1 MTDSLFNSNISLQGG
16 SRYEIN
22 KNQNTENLYFAKR
35 NSLSSNNQRIQV
47 MGKHLKSLSHASLR
61 NTQTAAS
68 S

>member
-47 MGKHLKSLSHASLR
+47 MGKHLKSLSNASLR